1 MLPRLKP
8 VADDG
13 AGPAGVVMAGVVVA
27 GVVGEAGAAAE
38 VAGLSPLK

>member
-13 AGPAGVVMAGVVVA
+13 AGPAGVVVA
-27 GVVGEAGAAAE
+27 GVVEEAGAAAE
-38 VAGLSPLK
+38 LAGLSPLK